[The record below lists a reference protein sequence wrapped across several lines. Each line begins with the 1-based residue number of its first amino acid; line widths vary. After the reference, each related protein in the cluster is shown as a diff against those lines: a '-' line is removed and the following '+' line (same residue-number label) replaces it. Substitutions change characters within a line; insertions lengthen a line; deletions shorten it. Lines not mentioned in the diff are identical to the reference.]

1 MELSKKNSLC
11 YIYNTLV
18 VSNNSF
24 VVKHAM
30 NFSASSPNK
39 DGTNDLVISCNFTST
54 QDLNKRIKYK
64 KNLDKLI

>member
-1 MELSKKNSLC
+1 MKLSKKNSLY

-18 VSNNSF
+18 VSINSF
-24 VVKHAM
+24 VAKYAM
-30 NFSASSPNK
+30 NFFASSPNK
-39 DGTNDLVISCNFTST
+39 DVTNDLVISCNFTST